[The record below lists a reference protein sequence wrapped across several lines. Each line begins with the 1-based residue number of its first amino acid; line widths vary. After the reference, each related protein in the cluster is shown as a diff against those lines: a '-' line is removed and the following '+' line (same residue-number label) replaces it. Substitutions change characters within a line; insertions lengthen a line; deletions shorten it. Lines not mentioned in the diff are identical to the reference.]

1 MKINSN
7 SVIFKLNYYLFLFQL
22 IGMSLSSCQKNAKQ
36 DSLNKNEGSISETAN
51 KNNNLIK
58 KGNLINDS
66 IVRFY
71 FTDLS
76 NIYNYEL
83 IDYYKTNNH
92 KYFDTVLRKI
102 NIFTKDSLLMQT
114 IIPDLKI
121 FPWYFNDNA
130 TNLKI
135 QRSYITGVNAN
146 YDDVDN
152 YCGEIVVADF
162 NFDGLE
168 DFASPMN
175 SGVDNGPHYAYYIQT
190 KQNIFQFNKY
200 LTENVI
206 WFPEYFNNKNLTF
219 TNLVLT
225 NAIGEHYTTYKY
237 IKTTTTWIV
246 VESYAVDW
254 RDGDTTLFK

>member
-36 DSLNKNEGSISETAN
+36 DSSNKNEGSISETAN

-58 KGNLINDS
+58 KDNLINDS

-190 KQNIFQFNKY
+190 KQNNFQFNKY